1 MIIRNPNVVLDLEGA
16 REFSKQQSSSRVRGG
31 GGSQEAEKMA
41 HKYEAVGIDVYSAV
55 QGEKRERSVVLPLLP
70 DNGDIRVTMLLLL

>member
-1 MIIRNPNVVLDLEGA
+1 
-16 REFSKQQSSSRVRGG
+16 
-31 GGSQEAEKMA
+31 MA

-55 QGEKRERSVVLPLLP
+55 QGEKRERSVLPLLP

>member
-55 QGEKRERSVVLPLLP
+55 QGEKRERSVLPLLP

>member
-1 MIIRNPNVVLDLEGA
+1 
-16 REFSKQQSSSRVRGG
+16 
-31 GGSQEAEKMA
+31 MA